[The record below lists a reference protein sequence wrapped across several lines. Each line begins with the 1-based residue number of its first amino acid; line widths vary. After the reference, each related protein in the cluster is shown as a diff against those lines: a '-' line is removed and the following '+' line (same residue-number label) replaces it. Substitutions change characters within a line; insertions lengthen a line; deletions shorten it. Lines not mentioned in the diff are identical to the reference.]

1 MRVFVMEYYIL
12 GAGRIG
18 RYALSIIGNG
28 CVEGYVDND
37 EKKQGENICGK
48 KIISLQEYLNIND
61 DRKQLVIAVSDSFW
75 EDVEKQLKECG
86 ITNYVYFNDIH
97 AQVIKEKIDSP
108 IDIKKV
114 YNKAIL
120 WLVEHSIKGQGII
133 NNTHNTKSYPEVTGY
148 FIPSLLHWGHD
159 DLAVSYTKWLCN
171 IQKEDGSWY
180 DTEDT
185 APYIFDTAQVLKGLI
200 AIRDTLP
207 EVDEHI
213 LKGCKWIFSCMQED
227 GRLVTPCKDAWGNDT
242 KTCDEVIHIYCLS
255 PLIDAA
261 KIFNKPEFEE
271 KARYIFEY
279 YKKNYYEK
287 IMNFS
292 LLSHFYAYLMEALLD
307 LGEVDMAKKA
317 MSNIAKYQKESGAV
331 PAYNNVD
338 WVCSTGLF
346 QLALVWLRLGE
357 LERGNKVFEYACK
370 LQNESGGWFGSY
382 LSEENGNEVN
392 TYIPT
397 AEISWAVKYFLDALY
412 FKSIS

>member
-1 MRVFVMEYYIL
+1 MEYYIL
-12 GAGRIG
+12 GAGKIG
-18 RYALSIIGNG
+18 QYALSIIGND
-28 CVEGYVDND
+28 CIEGYVDND
-37 EKKQGENICGK
+37 EKKQGEYICGK

-61 DRKQLVIAVSDSFW
+61 NRKQLVIAVSDSFW
-75 EDVEKQLKECG
+75 KNIEKQLKEYG
-86 ITNYVYFNDIH
+86 ITNYVYFKDIH
-97 AQVIKEKIDSP
+97 AQIIKEKIDSP
-108 IDIKKV
+108 IDIKNV
-114 YNKAIL
+114 HNKAIL
-120 WLVEHSIKGQGII
+120 WVVEHSIKGQGII
-133 NNTHNTKSYPEVTGY
+133 NNTQNTTSYPEVTGY
-148 FIPSLLHWGHD
+148 FIPSLLCWGHD
-159 DLAVSYTKWLCN
+159 DLAVSYAKWLCI

-185 APYIFDTAQVLKGLI
+185 APYIFDTAQVLKGLLS
-200 AIRDTLP
+200 IRDRLP

-213 LKGCKWIFSCMQED
+213 FKGCDWIFSCMQND
-227 GRLVTPCKDAWGNDT
+227 GRLITPCKDAWGNDT
-242 KTCDEVIHIYCLS
+242 DICDEVIHIYCLS
-255 PLIDAA
+255 PLIEAA
-261 KIFNKPEFEE
+261 RIFDKPEYEE
-271 KARYIFEY
+271 KARQIFEY

-307 LGEVDMAKKA
+307 LGEIDMAKEA

-346 QLALVWLRLGE
+346 QLALVWFRLGE
-357 LERGNKVFEYACK
+357 PERGDKAFEYACK

-382 LSEENGNEVN
+382 LSEENSNEVN